1 MRIIQLFSK
10 TVFLLLFFSAAFSF
24 AQTTIKITYYTGSTQ
39 DYTIAASGKLY
50 FSGSNLLVKTSGS
63 ASNISIPTGIIKKIT
78 FTSAVLATQKIDA
91 HKDQIKLY
99 PNPSA
104 DFITITSDKKE
115 ALKIKIYSAEGRLVL
130 NGTYQSGEAIDISSF
145 REGFYVVQANTT
157 TLKLIKK

>member
-78 FTSAVLATQKIDA
+78 FTSAVLATQEISA

-115 ALKIKIYSAEGRLVL
+115 ALKVKIYSAEGRLVL

-145 REGFYVVQANTT
+145 REGFYLVQANTT